1 MSNFSSVEERRGLVF
16 ALGAYLFWG
25 FAPVYFKW
33 VAEVPAHEV
42 LAHRIVW
49 SVPVTLLLLYILRQ
63 PQQWLAIFKDS
74 RTLGKLMVSATLVS
88 FNWFIFVWAI
98 ANDRILDTSLGYF
111 INPLLTIALG
121 VVVLKEKLNPLKF
134 LALLCAAAGVAWQ
147 VVVIG
152 GVPWVSLGLA
162 CSFALYGLMRK
173 QIVVSA
179 LNGLMIETLVLSP
192 IAAAYLLW
200 IAMEG
205 KGVFFTVSWS
215 TDILLIL
222 AGLVTVVPLAMFAAG
237 ARRLTLTSM
246 GFLQYLSPSC
256 TFLLAIFV
264 YHEPFTHSRLA
275 SFACIWLGLA
285 LLTWDSV
292 KTYHA
297 QNPHD

>member
-1 MSNFSSVEERRGLVF
+1 MEERRGLFF

-25 FAPVYFKW
+25 FAPVYFKL
-33 VAEVPAHEV
+33 VADVPAQEV

-49 SVPVTLLLLYILRQ
+49 SVPVTLLLLFILRQ

-74 RTLGKLMVSATLVS
+74 RMLTKLVVSATLVS

-98 ANDRILDTSLGYF
+98 ANNRILDTSLGYF

-121 VVVLKEKLNPLKF
+121 VVVLKEKLNRLKL

-200 IAMEG
+200 IGFASHG
-205 KGVFFTVSWS
+205 AFLAVSWS
-215 TDILLIL
+215 TDILLVM
-222 AGLVTVVPLAMFAAG
+222 AGLITVIPLAMFAAG

-256 TFLLAIFV
+256 TFLLAIFI
-264 YHEPFTHSRLA
+264 YHEPFTSSRLA
-275 SFACIWLGLA
+275 SFMCIWLGLA
-285 LLTWDSV
+285 LLTWDSI
-292 KTYHA
+292 KAYRA
-297 QNPHD
+297 QNHHD